1 MNALPSNLLAYQ
13 RNKSCPYVL
22 SKRSKEGWG
31 WGGTHPVGDEKTLKL
46 RPCSKYPLIRA
57 TIFSPRIFSEIFREL
72 KKIKKKL
79 IIPAYV
85 RFDPC
90 VAIKVSFH
98 VRLEEEFFV
107 AYFALVPHVACVLSL
122 VLLQVMTLAV
132 DFAAI
137 RKLAGEALRLPIAN
151 TRHSLTLI
159 FTLLYFQ
166 GLFSF

>member
-1 MNALPSNLLAYQ
+1 M
-13 RNKSCPYVL
+13 
-22 SKRSKEGWG
+22 
-31 WGGTHPVGDEKTLKL
+31 
-46 RPCSKYPLIRA
+46 
-57 TIFSPRIFSEIFREL
+57 TIE
-72 KKIKKKL
+72 
-79 IIPAYV
+79 
-85 RFDPC
+85 
-90 VAIKVSFH
+90 VSFH

-166 GLFSF
+166 GLFSFQKSWNFVFLSYCARIMQQDHMISLKQVILGK